1 MKNYHSLIMNNPL
14 FKGIPE
20 DRLETVLRCL
30 KAQKKTFEDRTML
43 FSAGN
48 PISCLGMV
56 LKGYVEIFLTDA
68 DGSRILITQASAGE
82 LFGHAL
88 AVAQAETNIFE
99 ITTSA
104 QAEILFLHVPE
115 FTSLRYSNCTYRF
128 KVMENLMQLIAKN
141 NMELMKKIRILTQ
154 GSLRKKIML
163 YLSIL
168 AKEQHSDTIAL
179 PFGRDKL
186 ANYLFCDRSAVSREL
201 GRMSREGL
209 IVLSKTEITL
219 TGNSVNYASA
229 V

>member
-1 MKNYHSLIMNNPL
+1 M
-14 FKGIPE
+14 
-20 DRLETVLRCL
+20 
-30 KAQKKTFEDRTML
+30 
-43 FSAGN
+43 
-48 PISCLGMV
+48 
-56 LKGYVEIFLTDA
+56 EI
-68 DGSRILITQASAGE
+68 
-82 LFGHAL
+82 
-88 AVAQAETNIFE
+88 
-99 ITTSA
+99 
-104 QAEILFLHVPE
+104 
-115 FTSLRYSNCTYRF
+115 
-128 KVMENLMQLIAKN
+128 LMQLIAKN

-209 IVLSKTEITL
+209 ITLSRAEITL
-219 TGNSVNYASA
+219 TGSPTDYARA

>member
-1 MKNYHSLIMNNPL
+1 MNNPL

-20 DRLETVLRCL
+20 DRLEAVLGCL
-30 KAQKKTFEDRTML
+30 KAQKKSFEGRTML
-43 FSAGN
+43 FAAEE
-48 PISCLGMV
+48 PVSCLGLV
-56 LKGYVEIFLTDA
+56 LKGYVEIFLTDS
-68 DGSRILITQASAGE
+68 DGSRILITQAAEGE
-82 LFGHAL
+82 LFGHAM
-88 AVAQAETNIFE
+88 AVAHAETNIFE
-99 ITTSA
+99 ITTSN
-104 QAEILFLHVPE
+104 QAEILFLYVPE
-115 FTSLRYSNCTYRF
+115 FTSLQNTSCTYRF

-201 GRMSREGL
+201 GRMSREGI

-219 TGNSVNYASA
+219 TGNTADYARA

>member
-1 MKNYHSLIMNNPL
+1 MNNPL

-20 DRLETVLRCL
+20 DRLDNVLGCL
-30 KAQKKTFEDRTML
+30 KAQKKSFAGRTML
-43 FSAGN
+43 FAADE
-48 PISCLGMV
+48 PISCLGLV

-68 DGSRILITQASAGE
+68 DGSRILITQASEGE

-99 ITTSA
+99 ITTSV
-104 QAEILFLHVPE
+104 QAEVLFLYVPE
-115 FTSLRYSNCTYRF
+115 FTSLQNTSCTYRF

-209 IVLSKTEITL
+209 ITLSKTEITL
-219 TGNSVNYASA
+219 TGSNGEYARA